1 MGVSRT
7 HITNLLEMRFDF
19 LSARNV
25 LNNWRKSAGIKE
37 DIDEFED
44 NNLKSLLAYLKENAP
59 DAKRV
64 LDAID
69 RLIINKDAQ
78 EQVQVAEARVEEHHE
93 DAPVEEH
100 HEDAPVEEHH
110 EDAPVEE
117 YHEDAPVE
125 EHHEDAPAEEASA
138 EEAPAENAEEVPAE
152 NNNGG
157 KKKKKKH

>member
-1 MGVSRT
+1 MGVSKT

-37 DIDEFED
+37 DIDDFDD

-64 LDAID
+64 QDAVE

-78 EQVQVAEARVEEHHE
+78 EKVQAAEAHVEEHR
-93 DAPVEEH
+93 
-100 HEDAPVEEHH
+100 
-110 EDAPVEE
+110 
-117 YHEDAPVE
+117 
-125 EHHEDAPAEEASA
+125 
-138 EEAPAENAEEVPAE
+138 EEAPAEEHHEQRRHPADVQPPLQRGARKSLLE
-152 NNNGG
+152 TEM
-157 KKKKKKH
+157 